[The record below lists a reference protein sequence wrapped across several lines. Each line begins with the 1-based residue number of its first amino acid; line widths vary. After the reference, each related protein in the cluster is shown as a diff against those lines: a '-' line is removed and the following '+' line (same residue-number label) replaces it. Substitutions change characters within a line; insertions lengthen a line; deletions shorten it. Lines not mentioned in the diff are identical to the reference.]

1 MTQFPLDK
9 AALRRFAFDT
19 EFDAAGQ
26 VAHAPP
32 RPKRSFT
39 PEEVEE
45 IRAQAYA
52 EGERAALTSLTAQQM
67 AALSDIGRSCSYA
80 LSSLAGV
87 AHQHRTDAAG
97 LALAC
102 ARAIAGAALDL
113 FPEAPVKAALE
124 ALSREIESAP
134 RLIVAA
140 SPEMAESLQGLLDET
155 AQRVGFAGAIQVR
168 GDRALGQHAFTLD
181 FGDGSAAFDPAQA
194 AERVTEALGS
204 ALAAE
209 GLHAE
214 SLNPVGGG

>member
-1 MTQFPLDK
+1 MTQAPHPK
-9 AALRRFAFDT
+9 FAFDT

-52 EGERAALTSLTAQQM
+52 EGERAALTSVTAQQM
-67 AALSDIGRSCSYA
+67 AALSEIARACNHA
-80 LSSLAGV
+80 FTTLAAV
-87 AHQHRTDAAG
+87 AHQHRAGAAE

-102 ARAIAGAALDL
+102 GRAIAGAALER
-113 FPEAPVKAALE
+113 FPEAPLLAAFEGL
-124 ALSREIESAP
+124 AREIEAEP
-134 RLIVAA
+134 RLVVAA
-140 SPEMAESLQGLLDET
+140 SPELAANLQGLLDKT
-155 AQRVGFAGAIQVR
+155 AKRVGFPGAIQVR
-168 GDRALGQHAFTLD
+168 ADPAVGRHAFTLD
-181 FGDGSAAFDPAQA
+181 FGDGSASFDPAQA
-194 AERVTEALGS
+194 AERVADALRS

-214 SLNPVGGG
+214 ALTPPPGS